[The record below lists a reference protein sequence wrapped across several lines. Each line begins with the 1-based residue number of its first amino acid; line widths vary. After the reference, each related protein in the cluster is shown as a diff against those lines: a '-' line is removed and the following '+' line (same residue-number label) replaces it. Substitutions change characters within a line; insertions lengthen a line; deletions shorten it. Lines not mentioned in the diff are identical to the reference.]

1 MTNNCAQVTC
11 ILVTKPNLSHDI
23 TTFYKTRTGGSITGG
38 MAKYVSNTVQ
48 FKKVFF
54 AWDVEKK
61 RQCVEVIATVQVCIS
76 KYTISLT
83 LSTSSSNTL
92 K

>member
-1 MTNNCAQVTC
+1 MTNNCAQITC

-48 FKKVFF
+48 FKKFIF

-61 RQCVEVIATVQVCIS
+61 DNVL
-76 KYTISLT
+76 KSLQQFRFVYP
-83 LSTSSSNTL
+83 NIPFR
-92 K
+92 